1 MAKINETQYII
12 LDVMNHAAVGT
23 IYAKQGDINRIVK
36 FKIVNAGKPVDISK
50 LDAVINIKKPDKT
63 VIISN
68 LDKDKRNNLL
78 VFSFGN
84 NATVK
89 SGEIE
94 YDILLTEQG
103 AAISTVT
110 GKMIVAKKVV
120 QDGDIKSSNEFNA
133 LVCALEK
140 VTHIPEIDDD
150 NISKD
155 TTWSSDQIVQCIKDG
170 GFGKIDDELSAESE
184 NPVKNKAIYEKIYQY
199 FLDNAVYP
207 INLIVKDLY
216 KDGIAKQGLLTTRTC
231 DDFNYATGEKVLN
244 TDNNYDDSISC
255 VKFNTDI
262 GTVELKS
269 DLEYPFVVM
278 SDEDEIIHVEHNE
291 HAVKGNIV
299 TMTYCIPYNAKYI
312 YFNYYKDEI
321 NDIFPTF
328 GKGGTCMVRCK
339 ASGLPMITY
348 WDKDYYEEHGA
359 VDVGDLSQQ
368 VEKCNID
375 IETLKKSV
383 SDGKIL
389 LADAITE
396 KGIKTASDDTF
407 KLMAEKIKQIQS
419 VGYGMYGKVD
429 TTIASNGTVRYI
441 YGTCTIEQEGE

>member
-78 VFSFGN
+78 VFSFGK

-89 SGEIE
+89 PGEIE

-103 AAISTVT
+103 TAISTVT
-110 GKMIVAKKVV
+110 GKMIVAKKVI
-120 QDGDIKSSNEFNA
+120 QDGDIKSSNEFNT
-133 LVCALEK
+133 LVDALEK
-140 VTHIPEIDDD
+140 VTHIPEIADD
-150 NISKD
+150 NISEN
-155 TTWSSDQIVQCIKDG
+155 TTWSSNQIVKCIKDG
-170 GFGKIDDELSAESE
+170 GFGNIDDELSSESE

-207 INLIVKDLY
+207 INLIVKDFY
-216 KDGIAKQGLLTTRTC
+216 KDGIAKQGLLSTRTC
-231 DDFNYATGEKVLN
+231 DGFNYATGEKVLN

-255 VKFNTDI
+255 VVLNADVGAI
-262 GTVELKS
+262 ELKS

-278 SDEDEIIHVEHNE
+278 SDEDEIIHVEHNG

-312 YFNYYKDEI
+312 YFNY
-321 NDIFPTF
+321 
-328 GKGGTCMVRCK
+328 
-339 ASGLPMITY
+339 
-348 WDKDYYEEHGA
+348 
-359 VDVGDLSQQ
+359 
-368 VEKCNID
+368 
-375 IETLKKSV
+375 TLY
-383 SDGKIL
+383 
-389 LADAITE
+389 
-396 KGIKTASDDTF
+396 F
-407 KLMAEKIKQIQS
+407 QS
-419 VGYGMYGKVD
+419 V
-429 TTIASNGTVRYI
+429 N
-441 YGTCTIEQEGE
+441 

>member
-1 MAKINETQYII
+1 M
-12 LDVMNHAAVGT
+12 
-23 IYAKQGDINRIVK
+23 
-36 FKIVNAGKPVDISK
+36 
-50 LDAVINIKKPDKT
+50 
-63 VIISN
+63 
-68 LDKDKRNNLL
+68 
-78 VFSFGN
+78 
-84 NATVK
+84 
-89 SGEIE
+89 
-94 YDILLTEQG
+94 
-103 AAISTVT
+103 
-110 GKMIVAKKVV
+110 
-120 QDGDIKSSNEFNA
+120 
-133 LVCALEK
+133 
-140 VTHIPEIDDD
+140 
-150 NISKD
+150 
-155 TTWSSDQIVQCIKDG
+155 
-170 GFGKIDDELSAESE
+170 
-184 NPVKNKAIYEKIYQY
+184 
-199 FLDNAVYP
+199 
-207 INLIVKDLY
+207 
-216 KDGIAKQGLLTTRTC
+216 LTTRTC

-262 GTVELKS
+262 GAVELKS

>member
-1 MAKINETQYII
+1 MT
-12 LDVMNHAAVGT
+12 
-23 IYAKQGDINRIVK
+23 
-36 FKIVNAGKPVDISK
+36 F
-50 LDAVINIKKPDKT
+50 
-63 VIISN
+63 
-68 LDKDKRNNLL
+68 
-78 VFSFGN
+78 
-84 NATVK
+84 
-89 SGEIE
+89 
-94 YDILLTEQG
+94 
-103 AAISTVT
+103 
-110 GKMIVAKKVV
+110 
-120 QDGDIKSSNEFNA
+120 
-133 LVCALEK
+133 
-140 VTHIPEIDDD
+140 
-150 NISKD
+150 
-155 TTWSSDQIVQCIKDG
+155 
-170 GFGKIDDELSAESE
+170 
-184 NPVKNKAIYEKIYQY
+184 
-199 FLDNAVYP
+199 
-207 INLIVKDLY
+207 Y

-255 VKFNTDI
+255 VKFRTDI
-262 GTVELKS
+262 GAVELKS

-321 NDIFPTF
+321 NDIFPAF

-339 ASGLPMITY
+339 ANGLPMITY
-348 WDKDYYEEHGA
+348 YDNEYYADHGA
-359 VDVGDLSQQ
+359 IDVGDLSQQ
-368 VEKCNID
+368 VEKCNTD

-383 SDGKIL
+383 SDGKDL

-396 KGIKTASDDTF
+396 KGIQTASDDTF
-407 KLMAEKIKQIQS
+407 ELMAAKIRQIQS

>member
-207 INLIVKDLY
+207 INLIVKDFY

-262 GTVELKS
+262 GAVELKS

-278 SDEDEIIHVEHNE
+278 SDED
-291 HAVKGNIV
+291 
-299 TMTYCIPYNAKYI
+299 
-312 YFNYYKDEI
+312 
-321 NDIFPTF
+321 
-328 GKGGTCMVRCK
+328 
-339 ASGLPMITY
+339 
-348 WDKDYYEEHGA
+348 
-359 VDVGDLSQQ
+359 
-368 VEKCNID
+368 
-375 IETLKKSV
+375 
-383 SDGKIL
+383 
-389 LADAITE
+389 
-396 KGIKTASDDTF
+396 
-407 KLMAEKIKQIQS
+407 
-419 VGYGMYGKVD
+419 
-429 TTIASNGTVRYI
+429 
-441 YGTCTIEQEGE
+441 

>member
-1 MAKINETQYII
+1 MAKINETQYIT
-12 LDVMNHAAVGT
+12 LDVMNHVAVGT

-78 VFSFGN
+78 VFSFGY

-94 YDILLTEQG
+94 YDILLTEKG
-103 AAISTVT
+103 TAISTVT
-110 GKMIVAKKVV
+110 GKMIVVKKVI

-133 LVCALEK
+133 LIDALEK
-140 VTHIPEIDDD
+140 VIHIPEIDDD

-155 TTWSSDQIVQCIKDG
+155 TTWSSNQIVKCVKDG
-170 GFGKIDDELSAESE
+170 GFGKIDNELSADSE
-184 NPVKNKAIYEKIYQY
+184 NPVQNKAIYEKIYQY
-199 FLDNAVYP
+199 FLNNAVYP
-207 INLIVKDLY
+207 INLIVKDFY
-216 KDGIAKQGLLTTRTC
+216 KDGIAKQGLLSTRTC
-231 DDFNYATGEKVLN
+231 DGFNYATGEKVLN

-255 VKFNTDI
+255 VVLNADAGAI
-262 GTVELKS
+262 ELKS
-269 DLEYPFVVM
+269 DLEYPFVVID
-278 SDEDEIIHVEHNE
+278 DEGEISYVEHNE
-291 HAVKGNIV
+291 KASKGNII
-299 TMTYCIPYNAKYI
+299 TMIYCVPYNAKYI

-321 NDIFPTF
+321 NDIFPAF
-328 GKGGTCMVRCK
+328 GKGGTYMVRCK
-339 ASGLPMITY
+339 ASGLPMVTY
-348 WDKDYYEEHGA
+348 EDEEYYADHGA
-359 VDVGDLSQQ
+359 IDVGDLSQQ
-368 VEKCNID
+368 VEKCNTD

-383 SDGKIL
+383 SDGKVL

-396 KGIKTASDDTF
+396 KGIQTASDDTF
-407 KLMAEKIKQIQS
+407 EVMGEKIKQIQS
-419 VGYGMYGKVD
+419 VGYGVYGKTD

-441 YGTCTIEQEGE
+441 YGACTIEQEDE

>member
-78 VFSFGN
+78 VFSFGK

-89 SGEIE
+89 PGAIE

-103 AAISTVT
+103 TAISTVT
-110 GKMIVAKKVV
+110 GKMIVAKKVI
-120 QDGDIKSSNEFNA
+120 QDGDIKSSNEFNT
-133 LVCALEK
+133 LVDALEK
-140 VTHIPEIDDD
+140 VTHIPEIADD
-150 NISKD
+150 NISEN
-155 TTWSSDQIVQCIKDG
+155 TTWSSSQIVKCIKDG
-170 GFGKIDDELSAESE
+170 GFGNIDDELSSESE

-207 INLIVKDLY
+207 INLIVKDFY
-216 KDGIAKQGLLTTRTC
+216 KDGIAKQGLLSTRTC
-231 DDFNYATGEKVLN
+231 DGFNYATGEKVLN

-255 VKFNTDI
+255 VVLNADAGAI
-262 GTVELKS
+262 ELKS

-348 WDKDYYEEHGA
+348 WDKDYYADHGTI
-359 VDVGDLSQQ
+359 DVGDLSQQ
-368 VEKCNID
+368 VEQCNTD

-383 SDGKIL
+383 SDGKDL

-396 KGIKTASDDTF
+396 KGIQTASDDTF

-419 VGYGMYGKVD
+419 VGYVCVWE
-429 TTIASNGTVRYI
+429 S
-441 YGTCTIEQEGE
+441 